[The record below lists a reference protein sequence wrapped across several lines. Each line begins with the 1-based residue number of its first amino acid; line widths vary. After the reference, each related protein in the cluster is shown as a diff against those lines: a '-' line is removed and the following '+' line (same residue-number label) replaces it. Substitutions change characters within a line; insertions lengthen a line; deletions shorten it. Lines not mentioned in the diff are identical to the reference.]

1 MFRISFISSLEIIN
15 AILPDPN
22 IILWIAASLADAAAV
37 NANDIKTL
45 LATINLSLKATQ
57 FLVTILKIYL
67 KIFLIVLFYA
77 IEFSIILY

>member
-1 MFRISFISSLEIIN
+1 MFRISFISSLEIVN

-22 IILWIAASLADAAAV
+22 IILWIATSLADGAAV

-45 LATINLSLKATQ
+45 LATINLWLKATQ

-77 IEFSIILY
+77 NEFLIILY